1 MGNALQGDVLGW
13 LSSWWQGFGLRAR
26 LQFLIQG
33 ALVVVFVLM
42 QLWLTQ
48 HLERQTLSAATDRAR
63 MVADGA
69 INGLNTLMITKAGD
83 GEVISDQKS
92 RALYIEKIGKSEF
105 IRELR
110 VFRAKQLD
118 EEFPPALPQELPVDE
133 LDQRI
138 LQSGKEEIRFSHP
151 PSGGSQLRV
160 VVPYVAMKNF
170 RSIEC
175 LKCHG
180 VEEGFVLGGASVT
193 IDIEGDMAALRALN
207 RGLWIGQGLLQ
218 LVLFLLIGLI
228 VSRLLSQLGGEP
240 RYVIDVVRHIAQGK
254 LSEEIVTRP
263 GDDSSLLFATRQMQ
277 AGLREIVGRIVRS
290 AAELAISAQRL
301 SASSSAMLQATERQ
315 NDSSAASA
323 ASVEQLTACIG
334 NIADNASEVDRHASE
349 TGALARSGTRA
360 VQEMVG
366 EMQKISGAVTHSSER
381 VMSLGESSYQISR
394 IVSVIKDIAD
404 QTNLLALNA
413 AIEAARAGEHGRGFA
428 VVADEVRKLSERTA
442 LSTQEI
448 AGMIERI
455 WSDTN
460 AAVEGMNGGLACVE
474 EGVQMAGQADTAMAQ
489 IQGSIEQVL
498 ASVGEIST
506 ALHEQSAT
514 SNLIAGNVQRIVEMS
529 EETSGIVRD
538 VSTSAGDLARLAQ
551 QLKASVEQFSV

>member
-1 MGNALQGDVLGW
+1 ML
-13 LSSWWQGFGLRAR
+13 
-26 LQFLIQG
+26 
-33 ALVVVFVLM
+33 VFVLM
-42 QLWLTQ
+42 QLWLMQ
-48 HLERQTLSAATDRAR
+48 HLERQTLAAAADRAR

-83 GEVISDQKS
+83 SEVISDQKS
-92 RALYIEKIGKSEF
+92 RTLYIEKIGKSEF

-118 EEFPPALPQELPVDE
+118 EEFPPALPQELPADE

-138 LQSGKEEIRFSHP
+138 LQSGKEEIRLFHP
-151 PSGGSQLRV
+151 PSGGTQLRV

-193 IDIEGDMAALRALN
+193 IDIESDMAALRTLN
-207 RGLWIGQGLLQ
+207 RGLWIGQALLQ
-218 LVLFLLIGLI
+218 FVLFLLIGLI
-228 VSRLLSQLGGEP
+228 VSRLLRQLGGEP

-290 AAELAISAQRL
+290 AAELATSAQRL

-315 NDSSAASA
+315 NDASAASA

-349 TGALARSGTRA
+349 TGSLARSGTQA

-366 EMQKISGAVTHSSER
+366 EMQKISGAVVRSSER
-381 VMSLGESSYQISR
+381 VTSLGESSNQISR
-394 IVSVIKDIAD
+394 IVSVIKEIAD

-455 WSDTN
+455 WSDTQ

-474 EGVQMAGQADTAMAQ
+474 EGVQMAGQADTAMGQ

-498 ASVGEIST
+498 ASVAEIST

-514 SNLIAGNVQRIVEMS
+514 SNLIAGNVQRTVEMS

-538 VSTSAGDLARLAQ
+538 VSAAAEDLASLAQ

>member
-1 MGNALQGDVLGW
+1 MGNALQGDILDW
-13 LSSWWQGFGLRAR
+13 LSSWWQRLGLRAR
-26 LQFLIQG
+26 LQLLIQG
-33 ALVVVFVLM
+33 ALVFVFVLM

-48 HLERQTLSAATDRAR
+48 HLERQTLAAAADRAR

-83 GEVISDQKS
+83 SEVISDQKS
-92 RALYIEKIGKSEF
+92 RTLYVEKIGKSEF

-138 LQSGKEEIRFSHP
+138 LQSGKEEIRLFHP
-151 PSGGSQLRV
+151 SSGGSQLRV

-193 IDIEGDMAALRALN
+193 IDIESDMAALRALN

-228 VSRLLSQLGGEP
+228 VSRLLRQLGGEP

-290 AAELAISAQRL
+290 AAELATSAQRL

-315 NDSSAASA
+315 NDASAASA

-334 NIADNASEVDRHASE
+334 NIADNASEVDHHASE

-366 EMQKISGAVTHSSER
+366 EMQKISGSVTRSSEC
-381 VMSLGESSYQISR
+381 VMSLGESSNQISR
-394 IVSVIKDIAD
+394 IVSVIKEIAD

-455 WSDTN
+455 WSDTQ
-460 AAVEGMNGGLACVE
+460 AAVEGMNGGLASVE
-474 EGVQMAGQADTAMAQ
+474 EGVQMAGQADTAMGQ

-498 ASVGEIST
+498 ASVAEIST
-506 ALHEQSAT
+506 ALQEQSAT
-514 SNLIAGNVQRIVEMS
+514 SNLIAGNVQRTVEMS

-538 VSTSAGDLARLAQ
+538 VSAAAGDLASLAR